1 MDNEDDKELTS
12 KQKKELQIIAN
23 EFGVTNLSDANEIL
37 NRLVQIRNEERKQ
50 KNFDVSDRIRDS
62 LEKIGIILKD
72 DLEKTT
78 WSIERKI

>member
-1 MDNEDDKELTS
+1 M
-12 KQKKELQIIAN
+12 IAD